1 MSKEGKK
8 KKDSRPDFLR
18 RLKQGREYVSGTD
31 EAKPTVCEVFPL
43 RDYWLL
49 LFFSNGEIRLYDCAW
64 VLKLSSMERL
74 NKKGFLRKAQA
85 VNGTVKWN
93 KSIALQADELYGNS
107 TPLTDNGGKLLQLL

>member
-8 KKDSRPDFLR
+8 KKDSRWDFLR
-18 RLKQGREYVSGTD
+18 RLKQGKECVSGTD
-31 EAKPTVCEVFPL
+31 GSKPAVCEVFPL

-64 VLKLSSMERL
+64 VLKISSMERL
-74 NKKGFLRKAQA
+74 SKKGFLRKAQA
-85 VNGTVKWN
+85 VNGTVMWN

-107 TPLTDNGGKLLQLL
+107 TPLTDNEGKLLQLL